1 MNQKMKKT
9 ATSNNIKS
17 KDKIFEE
24 VFSEFKK
31 AFNKT
36 VDKEV
41 SKLIETTNYLKKS
54 KNTYFY
60 RKIGGN
66 VVFSPDYVKST

>member
-1 MNQKMKKT
+1 MKKT

-54 KNTYFY
+54 KNTEYMY
-60 RKIGGN
+60 EVDLSDILGEREPEGYIE
-66 VVFSPDYVKST
+66 